1 MDRLVSKAEHIL
13 AGTAHDEHPDM
24 HHEHPDMGVHHHGGK
39 DGTVERAVSLRSQA
53 SGEF

>member
-24 HHEHPDMGVHHHGGK
+24 HQEHP
-39 DGTVERAVSLRSQA
+39 AAANLSQD
-53 SGEF
+53 SEVFSSDSQNDIK

>member
-24 HHEHPDMGVHHHGGK
+24 GVRHHGGK
-39 DGTVERAVSLRSQA
+39 DGTVERAVSLSTQA